1 MKAPSRVQRE
11 ERMGERGRPRRLPG
25 PVRPSSFVVIGPP
38 PPLLTRQRLLLAL
51 AGAAALMAA
60 LLPEAADQPSLA
72 GARFA
77 YIDPGAGSFVF
88 QALVALLAAAGVT
101 VRAYWKN
108 IKAFFD
114 RTTRDERDS
123 DASDTASTDD

>member
-1 MKAPSRVQRE
+1 MRE
-11 ERMGERGRPRRLPG
+11 RGRPGERGRPRRP
-25 PVRPSSFVVIGPP
+25 PTTVRPSGFVVIGPP
-38 PPLLTRQRLLLAL
+38 PSLLTRPRVLLVL

-101 VRAYWKN
+101 MRAYWKS

-114 RTTRDERDS
+114 RRTRDRREP
-123 DASDTASTDD
+123 DASDTAPGDE

>member
-1 MKAPSRVQRE
+1 
-11 ERMGERGRPRRLPG
+11 
-25 PVRPSSFVVIGPP
+25 VIGPP
-38 PPLLTRQRLLLAL
+38 PPLLTRPRLLLVL
-51 AGAAALMAA
+51 AAAAALLAA

-101 VRAYWKN
+101 MRMHWKR
-108 IKAFFD
+108 IKAYFD
-114 RTTRDERDS
+114 RTTRDERES
-123 DASDTASTDD
+123 DATDAASTDD